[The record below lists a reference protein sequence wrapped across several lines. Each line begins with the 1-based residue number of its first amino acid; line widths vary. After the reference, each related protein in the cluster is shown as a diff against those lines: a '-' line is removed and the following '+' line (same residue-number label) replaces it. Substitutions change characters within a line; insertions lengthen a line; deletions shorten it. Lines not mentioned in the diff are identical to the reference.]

1 MEICGANGALR
12 RYCAFVHDMV
22 GHGHCPSSAIDVETI
37 EPVLTDADQEWQQE
51 RKKQLWE

>member
-1 MEICGANGALR
+1 
-12 RYCAFVHDMV
+12 MV
-22 GHGHCPSSAIDVETI
+22 GYGHCPSSAIDVKTI

>member
-12 RYCAFVHDMV
+12 RYCAFGHDMV
-22 GHGHCPSSAIDVETI
+22 GYGHCPSSAIDVKTI